1 MIKHGGKIFKMYLSR
16 LIIIPILIINFS
28 SSKAALIDVEAPGIY
43 GGFWRDLYKLGP
55 VVIDTIGA
63 DLGVFGGPSFK
74 MGLSFATVVGL
85 LSTNENH
92 DIFGSISE
100 SSKKYNSILNALEP
114 SDFSYS
120 TAALK
125 LEYIMVEGNSF
136 GWSTTT
142 NFGVGVLGFKPEEG
156 QLVGDSLYH
165 LYLSLGTA
173 LIIKITNNLR
183 TSIGISY
190 RKDLN
195 ANEAGRPS
203 KYENFDAVT
212 IYNHFYLVK
221 F

>member
-1 MIKHGGKIFKMYLSR
+1 MIKFGEKILKKSLCHLF
-16 LIIIPILIINFS
+16 LISILFVNFS
-28 SSKAALIDVEAPGIY
+28 NSKAAIIDVEAPGIY

-55 VVIDTIGA
+55 VVVDTVGA
-63 DLGVFGGPSFK
+63 DLGIFGSPSFK

-85 LSTNENH
+85 LSTNESH
-92 DIFGSISE
+92 DVFGSISE

-114 SDFSYS
+114 ADFSYS

-125 LEYIMVEGNSF
+125 VEYIMVEGATF
-136 GWSTTT
+136 GWSATT

-156 QLVGDSLYH
+156 QIVGNSLYH
-165 LYLSLGTA
+165 LYLSIGTA
-173 LIIKITNNLR
+173 LIIKITNNFR

-195 ANEAGRPS
+195 ANESGRPS

-212 IYNHFYLVK
+212 IYNHLYLVK